1 MKIVDIRAKIDYK
14 NPIFGQIIINWII
27 SSPNL
32 NMSQEF
38 AGIRDKRIPTEFALI
53 ERRDD
58 LKNFVIKKYN
68 K

>member
-1 MKIVDIRAKIDYK
+1 
-14 NPIFGQIIINWII
+14 
-27 SSPNL
+27 
-32 NMSQEF
+32 MSQEF